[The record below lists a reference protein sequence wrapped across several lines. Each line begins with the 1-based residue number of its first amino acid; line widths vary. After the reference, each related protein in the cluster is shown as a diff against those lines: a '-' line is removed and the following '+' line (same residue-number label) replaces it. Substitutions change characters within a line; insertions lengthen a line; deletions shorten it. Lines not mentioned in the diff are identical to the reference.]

1 MAKARQRVRQQR
13 LMESKKRKLVLYSG
27 GNHNWGNERLHP
39 TLIELAGKKSRS
51 MTYIPSTHENGEI
64 FFQRFKKRYSK
75 FGVKKF
81 RYFPVD
87 ADFHKFELKEAL
99 KSDIIYLAGG
109 NTFYFLKHLR
119 ASGFLTELEIFIA
132 RGGIVAGLSAGAIIL
147 TPNIWLAGY
156 PPHEGDENEV
166 RLKDLRSL
174 HAVGFEFLPHYTG
187 SAKTNKA
194 MLEHSRKSPFPVV
207 ACPDGSGVIVDGDEV
222 RFFGPA
228 YIFVQGKRAR
238 IA

>member
-1 MAKARQRVRQQR
+1 LKKPAP
-13 LMESKKRKLVLYSG
+13 KRKLILYSG

-39 TLIELAGKKSRS
+39 VLVQLAGKKSRS

-64 FFQRFKKRYSK
+64 FFNRFVKRYKK

-87 ADFHKFELKEAL
+87 SDFLKREMKEAL

-119 ASGFLTELEIFIA
+119 SSGFLEELKKFVK
-132 RGGIVAGLSAGAIIL
+132 RGGILAGLSAGAIIM
-147 TPNIWLAGY
+147 TPDIWMAGY

-166 RLKDLRSL
+166 RLKNLKSL
-174 HAVGFEFLPHYTG
+174 HVVDFEFLPHYTG
-187 SAKTNKA
+187 SAKTNEA
-194 MLEHSRKSPFPVV
+194 MRIHSRKSKYPIV
-207 ACPDGSGVIVDGDEV
+207 ACPDGSGVVIDGDEV

-228 YIFVQGKRAR
+228 YLFVRGQRTR

>member
-1 MAKARQRVRQQR
+1 MKKPPR
-13 LMESKKRKLVLYSG
+13 KRKLVLYSG
-27 GNHNWGNERLHP
+27 GNHNWGNERLH
-39 TLIELAGKKSRS
+39 TVLIQLAGKKSRS
-51 MTYIPSTHENGEI
+51 MTYIPSTHENGEAY
-64 FFQRFKKRYSK
+64 FRRFKKRYSK
-75 FGVKKF
+75 FGVKRF

-87 ADFHKFELKEAL
+87 SDFLKREMKEAL

-119 ASGFLTELEIFIA
+119 SSGFLDELRKFAE
-132 RGGIVAGLSAGAIIL
+132 RGGIVAGLSAGAIIM

-156 PPHEGDENEV
+156 PPHEGDQNEV

-174 HAVGFEFLPHYTG
+174 HVVEFEFLPHYSN
-187 SAKTNKA
+187 SAKTNQA
-194 MLEHSRKSPFPVV
+194 IIYHSKYSKYPIV
-207 ACPDGSGVIVDGDEV
+207 ACPDGSGVAIDGDEV

-228 YIFVQGKRAR
+228 YIFVKGKRAR